1 LLFTGTAPASADHGG
16 GHAIRVVQVP
26 CPGWVGSAHGW
37 YADPLSVI
45 SANPS
50 FLPSESRI
58 VVNDLDSPIT
68 ATFTSQLTQT
78 FTIAGTA
85 GVTFNNLFNFMNI
98 NVSTT
103 ITSTTTT
110 AIGVTAQAAVPAH
123 SRVIGEYGVDAYD
136 VTFNAYKVLRRQ
148 SIGGCWVQEST
159 MGFEVAQALAPTN
172 IQGWRV
178 RLG

>member
-1 LLFTGTAPASADHGG
+1 
-16 GHAIRVVQVP
+16 
-26 CPGWVGSAHGW
+26 
-37 YADPLSVI
+37 VI

-50 FLPSESRI
+50 FLPSESRV
-58 VVNDLDSPIT
+58 VVNDLDTPIT

-110 AIGVTAQAAVPAH
+110 AIGVTAQASVPPH

-136 VTFNAYKVLRRQ
+136 VTFDAYKVLRRER
-148 SIGGCWVQEST
+148 IGGCWVREST
-159 MGFEVAQALAPTN
+159 MGYEVAQALAPTN